1 MTMPIVCILD
11 LYEWIVN
18 YSNEETPSNYTILHE
33 IRKCIKNHLKT
44 QRHWSST
51 VYEIKSNIDIKFKQK
66 KKKKKCNRIKDKYLE
81 VDKLF
86 PIIKTKINRPLT
98 SNSIINLTSFPMFRR
113 SLDSVLSSSSS
124 SDESNCSKKS
134 INDNNNNGIFI
145 INNSSSLYSLAS
157 YIENILL
164 IKCSKLS
171 QNLDNDKL
179 HIEAN
184 IPCFLIFWK
193 QFEDCIKFKNCYL
206 NEYISLWQQLR
217 DVLLLTGL
225 SLKYP
230 TWSGYQLSNIIN
242 RVIPEKILLKENYKL
257 NNDMKLEDPMIYGF
271 NELNYFFLNHPD
283 DFFDLNTVSKLIQEE
298 LKKITKLIN
307 EKNTKISC
315 VDIELDMNKTSSD
328 VIINSNDLSIVPKL
342 TSNNGK
348 LCNYI
353 ERTSLEFTIADTRLV
368 SFDDTIF
375 DNYILNK
382 EDLNNYIIRLSD
394 KIGLMITRQNI
405 ERVINHNKFQYIR
418 QLNNQN
424 SNKYEYLL
432 TILQQCI
439 QKLNIVDNIM
449 KEQCIYN
456 DEIFTNF
463 ISNIGDLSRN
473 CMDIA
478 EKINNLTINL
488 LNNDNN
494 NDSDN
499 DNNNDNNNNN
509 LYDKKIFIQKSYNK
523 SIFWS
528 FLFIFLFG
536 ILFIITSK
544 DKIII
549 SSNIKNDNIEDFK
562 SLNFYENIWMRSS
575 DCLLAKWEYEGQNIN
590 ICDIIGDIIMIH
602 QCFTIL

>member
-1 MTMPIVCILD
+1 MPINCILD
-11 LYEWIVN
+11 LYEWIAN
-18 YSNEETPSNYTILHE
+18 YNNEETPSNYTILHE
-33 IRKCIKNHLKT
+33 IKKCIKNNLKT

-51 VYEIKSNIDIKFKQK
+51 EYETKSNIDIESKKK
-66 KKKKKCNRIKDKYLE
+66 KKKKKCNKINNNKCLE

-86 PIIKTKINRPLT
+86 PIIKTRINRPLT
-98 SNSIINLTSFPMFRR
+98 SNSIINLTSFPIFRR
-113 SLDSVLSSSSS
+113 SLDSILSSSSS
-124 SDESNCSKKS
+124 SDESNCSKES
-134 INDNNNNGIFI
+134 INNNNGIFI
-145 INNSSSLYSLAS
+145 INNSSNLYSLAS

-164 IKCSKLS
+164 IKCSKLP

-179 HIEAN
+179 YIEAN

-193 QFEDCIKFKNCYL
+193 QFEDCIKFRNCYF
-206 NEYISLWQQLR
+206 NEYTSLWQQLR

-257 NNDMKLEDPMIYGF
+257 NNNIKLEDPMVYGF

-307 EKNTKISC
+307 EKNIKIPY

-328 VIINSNDLSIVPKL
+328 VIINSNDLSIIPKL
-342 TSNNGK
+342 ISNNSK
-348 LCNYI
+348 LYNYI
-353 ERTSLEFTIADTRLV
+353 EKTSLEFTITDTRLV
-368 SFDDTIF
+368 SSNDTIL
-375 DNYILNK
+375 DNHILNK
-382 EDLNNYIIRLSD
+382 EDLNNYIIGLSD

-405 ERVINHNKFQYIR
+405 ERVINQNKFQYIK

-424 SNKYEYLL
+424 LNKCEYLL

-439 QKLNIVDNIM
+439 QKLNIVNNIM

-456 DEIFTNF
+456 DEVFTNF
-463 ISNIGDLSRN
+463 ISNIGDSSKN

-488 LNNDNN
+488 LNNNN
-494 NDSDN
+494 NN
-499 DNNNDNNNNN
+499 NNNNN

-544 DKIII
+544 NRIII
-549 SSNIKNDNIEDFK
+549 NSNIKNDNIEDFK
-562 SLNFYENIWMRSS
+562 SLNFYENIWMKSS
-575 DCLLAKWEYEGQNIN
+575 DCLLAKWEYQGQNIN
-590 ICDIIGDIIMIH
+590 ICDIIGDIIIIH

>member
-1 MTMPIVCILD
+1 MPIICILD

-33 IRKCIKNHLKT
+33 IRRCIKNNLKT

-51 VYEIKSNIDIKFKQK
+51 VYETKSNIDIKFKQK
-66 KKKKKCNRIKDKYLE
+66 RKKKKCNRIKNKYLE

-86 PIIKTKINRPLT
+86 PIIKTKINRPFT

-113 SLDSVLSSSSS
+113 SLDSILSSSSS
-124 SDESNCSKKS
+124 SDESNCSKES
-134 INDNNNNGIFI
+134 INNNNDNNDGIFI

-164 IKCSKLS
+164 IKCSKLP

-179 HIEAN
+179 YIEAN

-193 QFEDCIKFKNCYL
+193 QFEDCIKFKNYYL

-257 NNDMKLEDPMIYGF
+257 NNNMKLEDPMIYGF

-307 EKNTKISC
+307 EKNAKIPC
-315 VDIELDMNKTSSD
+315 VDIELDMNKTSSN

-353 ERTSLEFTIADTRLV
+353 ERTSLEFTIPDTRLV

-382 EDLNNYIIRLSD
+382 EDLNNYIRRLSD
-394 KIGLMITRQNI
+394 RIGLMITRQNI

-424 SNKYEYLL
+424 SNKYEYSL

-463 ISNIGDLSRN
+463 ISNIGDSSRN
-473 CMDIA
+473 CMNIA

-499 DNNNDNNNNN
+499 DNNNNNNDNN
-509 LYDKKIFIQKSYNK
+509 LHDKKIFIQKSYNK

-544 DKIII
+544 NKIII

-562 SLNFYENIWMRSS
+562 GLNFYENIWMRSS

-590 ICDIIGDIIMIH
+590 ICDVIGDIIIIH
-602 QCFTIL
+602 QCFTII